1 MRDGLMPQASLF
13 RRLTHSSILPKM
25 AQRVLMRDATANHIL
40 QEDKHAMH
48 QRLWTTAALL
58 LVMGL
63 LLGACAAPVTGPSAP
78 AADSA
83 AASAPAEGDAAAA
96 CATKDPVTL
105 QLKWVAQA
113 QFAGYYAAQAEGFY
127 DDECIEITINPG
139 GPDIVPEQVV
149 AGGQADFGINFV
161 PSLLSAREGGAELVN
176 IAQVFERSAMR
187 QISWK
192 DTGIATPADLAGR
205 DVAVWFGGNEFELLA
220 TLAKYGIDK
229 DNGLQLIQ
237 QPFDMNLLLERQ
249 VDAAAAMTYNELAQV
264 LETPDQEGNLYT
276 IDQLNIIDFNAEGTA
291 MLQDGVFTTAAYL
304 AEPANQEIAER
315 FLRASFRG
323 WMFCRDNAE
332 KCVDYVLEQGPA
344 LPRGHQTWMMNEV
357 NKLIW
362 PSTAGIG
369 QMDPALFE
377 QTAAIAQEYGIIQSA
392 PGEGAYVTDYAAA
405 ALEGIEGD
413 TTGAEYQPM
422 EVTLTAGGQ

>member
-1 MRDGLMPQASLF
+1 MRN
-13 RRLTHSSILPKM
+13 K
-25 AQRVLMRDATANHIL
+25 
-40 QEDKHAMH
+40 
-48 QRLWTTAALL
+48 LWITSALL
-58 LVMGL
+58 VVIALV
-63 LLGACAAPVTGPSAP
+63 LGACATPTAAP
-78 AADSA
+78 AAA
-83 AASAPAEGDAAAA
+83 PAAEQAASPDAGAA

-113 QFAGYYAAQAEGFY
+113 QFAGYYAAQGEGFY
-127 DDECIEITINPG
+127 DAECLDITINPG

-161 PSLLSAREGGAELVN
+161 PSLLSAREQGTNLVN

-187 QISWK
+187 EISWK
-192 DTGIATPADLAGR
+192 DTGIAGPADLAGKK
-205 DVAVWFGGNEFELLA
+205 VAVWFGGNEFELLA

-229 DNGLQLIQ
+229 DTGVELIQ

-264 LETPDQEGNLYT
+264 LETPDKDGNLYT
-276 IDQLNIIDFNAEGTA
+276 LDQLNVIDFNAEGTA
-291 MLQDGVFTTAAYL
+291 MLQDGVFVTEEWL
-304 AEPANQEIAER
+304 ADAANQDIAER
-315 FLRASFRG
+315 FLRASFQG

-369 QMDPALFE
+369 QMDAAIFA
-377 QTAAIAQEYGIIQSA
+377 QTAEIAQQYGIIQNPPS
-392 PGEGAYVTDYAAA
+392 EGAYVADYAAA

-413 TTGAEYQPM
+413 TLGAGYTPL
-422 EVTLTAGGQ
+422 EVQLTAGGQ

>member
-1 MRDGLMPQASLF
+1 MRKAWFM
-13 RRLTHSSILPKM
+13 T
-25 AQRVLMRDATANHIL
+25 
-40 QEDKHAMH
+40 
-48 QRLWTTAALL
+48 LL
-58 LVMGL
+58 LLTVAL
-63 LLGACAAPVTGPSAP
+63 VLAACPAAAPAP
-78 AADSA
+78 AGGG
-83 AASAPAEGDAAAA
+83 ETDAAAA
-96 CATKDPVTL
+96 EDGSACASVDDVTL

-113 QFAGYYAAQAEGFY
+113 QFAGYYAALGEGYY
-127 DDECIEITINPG
+127 DDECLNVTINPG

-161 PSLLSAREGGAELVN
+161 PSLLSAREQGTPLVN

-187 QISWK
+187 EISWK
-192 DTGIATPADLAGR
+192 DTGIESPADLAGKR
-205 DVAVWFGGNEFELLA
+205 VAVWFGGNEFELLA

-229 DNGLQLIQ
+229 DTGVELVQ

-264 LETPDQEGNLYT
+264 LETVNPETGELYQL
-276 IDQLNIIDFNAEGTA
+276 DQLNIIDFNEEGTA
-291 MLQDGVFTTAAYL
+291 MLQDGVFVTEEWL
-304 AEPANQEIAER
+304 ADAANQDIAGR
-315 FLRASFRG
+315 FLRASFKG
-323 WMFCRDNAE
+323 WMFCRDNVD

-369 QMDPALFE
+369 QMDAALFE
-377 QTAAIAQEYGIIQSA
+377 QTAGIAQQYGIIA
-392 PGEGAYVTDYAAA
+392 NPPGEGAYVTDYAAA
-405 ALEGIEGD
+405 ALEGIDGD
-413 TTGAEYQPM
+413 TMGADYQPV

>member
-1 MRDGLMPQASLF
+1 MRN
-13 RRLTHSSILPKM
+13 K
-25 AQRVLMRDATANHIL
+25 
-40 QEDKHAMH
+40 
-48 QRLWTTAALL
+48 LWITSALL
-58 LVMGL
+58 VVIALV
-63 LLGACAAPVTGPSAP
+63 LGACATPTAAPSAAP
-78 AADSA
+78 AAEP
-83 AASAPAEGDAAAA
+83 AASTDAGAE

-113 QFAGYYAAQAEGFY
+113 QFAGYYAAQGEGFY
-127 DDECIEITINPG
+127 DAQCLDVTINPG

-161 PSLLSAREGGAELVN
+161 PSLLSAREQGTNLIN

-187 QISWK
+187 EISWK
-192 DTGIATPADLAGR
+192 DTGIESPADLAGKK
-205 DVAVWFGGNEFELLA
+205 VAVWFGGNEFELLA

-229 DNGLQLIQ
+229 DTGVELIQ
-237 QPFDMNLLLERQ
+237 QPFDMNLLIERQ

-264 LETPDQEGNLYT
+264 LETPDQNGNLYT
-276 IDQLNIIDFNAEGTA
+276 LDQLNIIDFNEEGTA
-291 MLQDGVFTTAAYL
+291 MLQDGVFVTEEWL
-304 AEPANQEIAER
+304 ADAANQDIAER
-315 FLRASFRG
+315 FLRASFQG
-323 WMFCRDNAE
+323 WMFCRDNVE

-369 QMDPALFE
+369 QMDAGLFT
-377 QTAAIAQEYGIIQSA
+377 QTADIALQYGIIQNPPS
-392 PGEGAYVTDYAAA
+392 EGAYVSDYAAA

-413 TTGAEYQPM
+413 TMGADYTPL
-422 EVTLTAGGQ
+422 EVQLTAGGQ

>member
-1 MRDGLMPQASLF
+1 MRKSLWIM
-13 RRLTHSSILPKM
+13 S
-25 AQRVLMRDATANHIL
+25 
-40 QEDKHAMH
+40 
-48 QRLWTTAALL
+48 ALL
-58 LVMGL
+58 VVIALLVS
-63 LLGACAAPVTGPSAP
+63 ACAAPAAAP
-78 AADSA
+78 APAGGEA
-83 AASAPAEGDAAAA
+83 AATEAAGGEAAAG
-96 CATKDPVTL
+96 CESKDPVTL

-113 QFAGYYAAQAEGFY
+113 QFAGYYAAQGEGFY
-127 DDECIEITINPG
+127 DDECLEITINPG

-161 PSLLSAREGGAELVN
+161 PSLLSAREQGTNLVN

-187 QISWK
+187 EISWK
-192 DTGIATPADLAGR
+192 DTGIESPADLAGKK
-205 DVAVWFGGNEFELLA
+205 VAVWFGGNEFELLA

-229 DNGLQLIQ
+229 DTGVELIQ

-264 LETPDQEGNLYT
+264 LETPDKDGNLYT
-276 IDQLNIIDFNAEGTA
+276 LDQLNIIDFNTEGTA
-291 MLQDGVFTTAAYL
+291 MLQDGVFVTEEWL
-304 AEPANQEIAER
+304 ADAANQDIAAR
-315 FLRASFRG
+315 FLRASFKG
-323 WMFCRDNAE
+323 WMFCRDNVD

-369 QMDPALFE
+369 QMDAALFE
-377 QTAAIAQEYGIIQSA
+377 QTAGIAQQYGIIA
-392 PGEGAYVTDYAAA
+392 NPPGEGAYVTDYAKA
-405 ALEGIEGD
+405 ALEGIDGD
-413 TTGAEYQPM
+413 TMGADYQPV